1 MLYVGGGLAL
11 NIEKVAEI
19 DYIAMGQRI
28 RARRR
33 ELGLTQEQLAERV
46 DISPS
51 FVGHLERGEKIPS
64 VDTLA
69 RLCACL
75 HISMDE
81 LALGRKCA
89 CDRESCALYEDLK
102 GLMGRYSGR

>member
-1 MLYVGGGLAL
+1 M
-11 NIEKVAEI
+11 NTERVAAI
-19 DYIAMGQRI
+19 DYFAMGQRI

-33 ELGLTQEQLAERV
+33 ELGLTQEKLAERV

-69 RLCACL
+69 RLSACL
-75 HISMDE
+75 HASMDE
-81 LALGRKCA
+81 LALGRKYA
-89 CDRESCALYEDLK
+89 CDREGCALYEDLK